1 MYLSLFFL
9 LEEILL
15 LMQRWSV
22 FHAIAILI
30 LMLKYVCKLQSMKI
44 TMFPPFHFRVALV
57 KLVNGSPDN
66 LTFTSAVLVVLLLM
80 FGHLQFLAQHCPH
93 LDYSSGKRDAYELCD
108 SYMPFKRCSL
118 NIPVTSA
125 KKSLSSSWNLC
136 FSSLIVDNCTFSSLS
151 SPLKQDFKLIH

>member
-1 MYLSLFFL
+1 
-9 LEEILL
+9 
-15 LMQRWSV
+15 MQRWPV

-30 LMLKYVCKLQSMKI
+30 FTLKYVCKLQSMKI

-66 LTFTSAVLVVLLLM
+66 LTFTSSVLVLLLM

-108 SYMPFKRCSL
+108 IYMSFKRCSL
-118 NIPVTSA
+118 NIPVTLA